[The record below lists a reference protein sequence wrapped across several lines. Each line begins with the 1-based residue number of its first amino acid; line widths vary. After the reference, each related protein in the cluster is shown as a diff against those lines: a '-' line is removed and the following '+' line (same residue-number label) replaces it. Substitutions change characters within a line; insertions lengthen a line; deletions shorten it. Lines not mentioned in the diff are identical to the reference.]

1 MEEKLIKYPHP
12 NGEITVLW
20 RPERCIHS
28 GICVK
33 TLPEVYNPKARPWI
47 TPEPA
52 TTEEL
57 IDQIDH
63 CPSKALQYELHKS
76 D

>member
-28 GICVK
+28 SICVK
-33 TLPEVYNPKARPWI
+33 TLPQVYNPKARPWV
-47 TPEPA
+47 TPEYA

-63 CPSKALQYELHKS
+63 CPSKALQYELHKT

>member
-1 MEEKLIKYPHP
+1 MEEKVIRYKHP

-20 RPERCIHS
+20 RPQRCIHS

-33 TLPEVYNPKARPWI
+33 MLPNVYDPNARPWVK
-47 TPEPA
+47 PENS

-57 IDQIDH
+57 INQINH
-63 CPSKALQYELHKS
+63 CPSGALQYELHDKI
-76 D
+76 